1 MAVETE
7 SWQRPGALFSSK
19 VDTTEPGSI
28 KVRFTGASTT
38 SSTGL
43 AKIAQC
49 GPEFRLRI
57 TIRGLNW
64 TSDLCQPCACFVDC
78 FVAQALRE
86 TVVAA
91 HGAVH
96 ILVNNTVSDGV
107 IPAPPRI
114 FTR

>member
-7 SWQRPGALFSSK
+7 SWQRPGALSSSK
-19 VDTTEPGSI
+19 VDTTDPGSI

-43 AKIAQC
+43 AKIARC
-49 GPEFRLRI
+49 GPEFWLRI
-57 TIRGLNW
+57 PIRGLNW
-64 TSDLCQPCACFVDC
+64 TSDLGSPCACFVDC
-78 FVAQALRE
+78 FMAQALRE

-96 ILVNNTVSDGV
+96 ILVNNTVGGGV
-107 IPAPPRI
+107 IPAPPCI
-114 FTR
+114 FPR